1 MSFKA
6 TESLAEQIARHVG
19 KQIVTGDLVEGER
32 IQELRVASELSVSRG
47 SVREAL
53 LLLERRHL
61 INIYPRRGAV
71 VAEMSAQQIK
81 SLFEILTL
89 LLSLIARRAADNW
102 RQADVEGFTSL
113 LEHLQGLAREGDI
126 EGFYEAS
133 FAFFR
138 MGYRFAL
145 NPYIEEMLED
155 LQSALQRSY
164 YLALHTNKRELQE
177 AFNFFKGI
185 LEAILLRKGDQ
196 AALLVDDFCRHLARL
211 VLDSLARMKQIE
223 LAWAQRSRR

>member
-1 MSFKA
+1 MTFKA
-6 TESLAEQIARHVG
+6 AESLAEQIARHVG
-19 KQIVTGDLVEGER
+19 RQIVTGDLVEGER
-32 IQELRVASELSVSRG
+32 IQELRIAKELNVSRG

-81 SLFEILTL
+81 SLFEILSL
-89 LLSLIARRAADNW
+89 LLTVIARRAADSW
-102 RQADVEGFTSL
+102 RQTDVEGFTSL
-113 LEHLQGLAREGDI
+113 LDHLQGLARDGDI
-126 EGFYEAS
+126 EGFYEGS

-155 LQSALQRSY
+155 LQPALQRSY

-177 AFNFFKGI
+177 AHNFFKGI
-185 LEAILLRKGDQ
+185 VEAILLRKGDQ
-196 AALLVDDFCRHLARL
+196 AALLVEDFASHLRNL

-223 LAWAQRSRR
+223 LAWAQRSKR